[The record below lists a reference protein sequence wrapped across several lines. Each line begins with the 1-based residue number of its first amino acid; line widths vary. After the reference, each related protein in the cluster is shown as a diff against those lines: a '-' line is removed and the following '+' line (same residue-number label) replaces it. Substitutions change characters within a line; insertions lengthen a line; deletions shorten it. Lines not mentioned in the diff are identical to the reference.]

1 MGPTPPPHTEDTR
14 VTQLPLPGGAEEYV
28 RDSIHAS
35 LGLPVSDRSLRLKLL
50 ASEYHRHRLQDHVFS
65 LEEDLRAAQRRIDLL
80 KVHKSQRT
88 LSLSLS
94 LSLSIR
100 HPLPLLPQAEAA
112 MNATGLRRCV
122 EEKEAMAAAYAD
134 LSDKSSKECRL
145 YERDLER
152 AMESCDDLA
161 RENDDLR
168 ARLNQNAHVSFL
180 LFFFPPP

>member
-50 ASEYHRHRLQDHVFS
+50 ASEDHRHRLQDHVFS

-94 LSLSIR
+94 RFVIHFLS
-100 HPLPLLPQAEAA
+100 
-112 MNATGLRRCV
+112 
-122 EEKEAMAAAYAD
+122 
-134 LSDKSSKECRL
+134 
-145 YERDLER
+145 
-152 AMESCDDLA
+152 
-161 RENDDLR
+161 
-168 ARLNQNAHVSFL
+168 
-180 LFFFPPP
+180 FPRPRPP

>member
-1 MGPTPPPHTEDTR
+1 
-14 VTQLPLPGGAEEYV
+14 
-28 RDSIHAS
+28 
-35 LGLPVSDRSLRLKLL
+35 
-50 ASEYHRHRLQDHVFS
+50 
-65 LEEDLRAAQRRIDLL
+65 
-80 KVHKSQRT
+80 
-88 LSLSLS
+88 
-94 LSLSIR
+94 
-100 HPLPLLPQAEAA
+100 

-180 LFFFPPP
+180 LFLFPLPDF